1 MESINS
7 SLCIPVEDGK
17 DSKENAPST
26 LAVSSCVTEKTAES
40 TSPDGIT
47 AVLHHRDL
55 WMKFHKCTTEMI
67 ITKAGRYVGCVVE
80 DQL

>member
-1 MESINS
+1 MWVHIWYGMESINS
-7 SLCIPVEDGK
+7 FLCILLEDGK
-17 DSKENAPST
+17 DSKDNAPST
-26 LAVSSCVTEKTAES
+26 LAVSNCVTEKTAES

-67 ITKAGRYVGCVVE
+67 ITKAGR
-80 DQL
+80 